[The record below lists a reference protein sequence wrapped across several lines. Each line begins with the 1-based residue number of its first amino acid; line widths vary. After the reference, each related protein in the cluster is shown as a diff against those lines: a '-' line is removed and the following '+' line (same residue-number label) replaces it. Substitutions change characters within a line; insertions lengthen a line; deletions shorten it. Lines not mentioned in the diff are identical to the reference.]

1 MREMPLRQRQADH
14 YTGSRGGASS
24 FMQSNR
30 NRHFVHPA
38 LVSFAD
44 ECCSALAQLIA
55 YVGALTLFAIAGLHF
70 WDQLQFDDAAD
81 PANQPTLTLVRSGTA
96 SVANPID
103 LDEKSGGYG
112 PTPDPAG
119 CREINRLWPTP
130 GEGRADLNSRGCGA
144 TTALSADWVTGTE
157 NPRLRGS
164 L

>member
-1 MREMPLRQRQADH
+1 MRETPLRQRQADH

-44 ECCSALAQLIA
+44 ECCAALAQLIA
-55 YVGALTLFAIAGLHF
+55 YVGALTLFTIAGLHF
-70 WDQLQFDDAAD
+70 WDQLQFEDAAD
-81 PANQPTLTLVRSGTA
+81 PA
-96 SVANPID
+96 VANPID

-119 CREINRLWPTP
+119 CREINRLWATP
-130 GEGRADLNSRGCGA
+130 SDGRADLNSRGCGTA
-144 TTALSADWVTGTE
+144 TALSADWVTGTE